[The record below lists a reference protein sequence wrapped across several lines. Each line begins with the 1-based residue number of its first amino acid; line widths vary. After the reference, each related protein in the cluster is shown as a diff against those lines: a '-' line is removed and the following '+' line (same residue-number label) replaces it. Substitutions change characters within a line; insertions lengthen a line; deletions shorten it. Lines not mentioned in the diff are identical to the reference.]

1 MIGAAR
7 FGLGSLL
14 LLGLAACDTRGD
26 TTSQILARQ
35 RAIDPPQ
42 LWLVQVIAAK
52 PTQPAAVFVCADT
65 SLRESFVRAR
75 AEIDG
80 QVCQD
85 TTTPILKEHEWVLSC
100 RAHGRG
106 FAVSA
111 STVGDLDRDFRLN
124 FALTPLFNKTSVGT
138 VSQSRRFR
146 LVGACPAGWRIGDQA
161 KPGHKPH
168 RSST

>member
-1 MIGAAR
+1 MPGLAAG
-7 FGLGSLL
+7 GLAALL
-14 LLGLAACDTRGD
+14 LLGLAACDSPGD
-26 TTSQILARQ
+26 TTTQILARQ

-42 LWLVQVIAAK
+42 LWLVQVLGAK
-52 PTQPAAVFVCADT
+52 PAQTAAVFVCADS

-75 AEIDG
+75 AEING
-80 QVCQD
+80 QVCED

-146 LVGACPAGWRIGDQA
+146 LMGACPAGWRVGDQA
-161 KPGHKPH
+161 RPGKKP
-168 RSST
+168 RRTRT